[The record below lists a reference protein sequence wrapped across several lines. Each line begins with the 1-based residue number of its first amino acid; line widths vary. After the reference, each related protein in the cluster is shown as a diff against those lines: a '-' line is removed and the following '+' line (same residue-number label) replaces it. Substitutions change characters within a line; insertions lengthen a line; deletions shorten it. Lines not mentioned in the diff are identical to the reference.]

1 MPHLTVTQ
9 LDKLPTFQVTP
20 EVIANGH
27 PLTPT
32 QIAARWHTARHEAA
46 HFTAA
51 CACPGSHI
59 WRVQVPTK
67 GKGLGWGSVDSVETR
82 TDEACFV
89 TLAGYEWECEFGNP
103 ALGGSDYE
111 NATKGDYSDF
121 VRDGGDLHLMRQVTR
136 EFVLRHRELIDHVA
150 AGLLTLSRKNGVL
163 DGRALIALV
172 RWTRKRAVAFRFPS
186 AI

>member
-1 MPHLTVTQ
+1 MPYLTVTQ

-27 PLTPT
+27 PLTPS
-32 QIAARWHTARHEAA
+32 QIDARWHTARHEAA

-67 GKGLGWGSVDSVETR
+67 GKGLGWGGVDSVETR

-89 TLAGYEWECEFGNP
+89 TLAGYEWECEYGDPYYGRFD
-103 ALGGSDYE
+103 LE
-111 NATKGDYSDF
+111 NAIKGPHSDF
-121 VRDGGDLHLMRQVTR
+121 VRDGGDLNRMRNVTR
-136 EFVLRHRELIDHVA
+136 EFVIRHRELIDHVA
-150 AGLLTLSRKNGVL
+150 TGLLTLSRR
-163 DGRALIALV
+163 DGTMGDSARTALV
-172 RWTRKRAVAFRFPS
+172 RWTRKRVSRF
-186 AI
+186 AWK